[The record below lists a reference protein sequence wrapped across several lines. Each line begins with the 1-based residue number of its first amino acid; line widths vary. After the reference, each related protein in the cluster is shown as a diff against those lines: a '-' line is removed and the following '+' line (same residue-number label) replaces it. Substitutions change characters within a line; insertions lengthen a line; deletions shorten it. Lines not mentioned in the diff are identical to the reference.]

1 MDFLEYII
9 VTRTFHNFW
18 ECSSGYVETG
28 NSACID
34 GATASHLL
42 MNGTEREARTRMFNI
57 NSEGPLPS
65 DSDAVTSCRG
75 VCLAIT

>member
-1 MDFLEYII
+1 M
-9 VTRTFHNFW
+9 
-18 ECSSGYVETG
+18 ETG

-34 GATASHLL
+34 GATESHLL

-57 NSEGPLPS
+57 NSQAPLLS
-65 DSDAVTSCRG
+65 DSDAVSSCRG

>member
-1 MDFLEYII
+1 M
-9 VTRTFHNFW
+9 
-18 ECSSGYVETG
+18 ETG